1 MGARHFLRS
10 PQLSSL
16 HCHLKNLKLL
26 GEFHQNA
33 HVVPQGVFVQT
44 NKAILVI
51 ILLTVRKL
59 YNFIRP

>member
-26 GEFHQNA
+26 GAFHQNA
-33 HVVPQGVFVQT
+33 HVVWTAP
-44 NKAILVI
+44 K
-51 ILLTVRKL
+51 KL
-59 YNFIRP
+59 DTF